1 MAPKTK
7 SHIYDIYIFTTA
19 GLPLYGGCTGST
31 FCQQHVDQHALHCG
45 FFAAMTS
52 FCEEAFAQRKIRMIE
67 MENLKVHMLADPTAK
82 VIIAGV
88 YPVEITNRVS
98 RRQLGAMINRFTQKY
113 SGILPANIV
122 NDKFFEDFSEDLF
135 ELKII
140 PSPKIRPSLV
150 LQFEQGTQNVKMP
163 ALPRGHC

>member
-1 MAPKTK
+1 MVKK
-7 SHIYDIYIFTTA
+7 SKPYIYDIYVFTTA
-19 GLPLYGGCTGST
+19 GLPLFGGCTGSA
-31 FCQQHVDQHALHCG
+31 FCQSHVDQHALHCG

-52 FCEEAFAQRKIRMIE
+52 FCQEAFAQRKLRLIE
-67 MENLKVHMLADPTAK
+67 TENLRIHMLAEPSAS

-88 YPVEITNRVS
+88 YPVEIGLKAS
-98 RRQLGAMINRFTQKY
+98 RKQLESMINRFTMKY
-113 SGILPANIV
+113 SSVLPANIV
-122 NDKFFEDFSEDLF
+122 NDSLFEGFTKDLL

-140 PSPKIRPSLV
+140 PSPRLRPSLA